1 MTSLKIMKKKL
12 SRKLR
17 IAKKQVKKLTIR
29 MKKLQRKKTKTK
41 KKRRRRKRTRS
52 RTKVQKGGL
61 PGFGPTLQK
70 KWKGCLR
77 VGSGATPNGCDWMGK
92 FAFKDAMQKEIP
104 STTDAAAFAA
114 YAQLVNECVMN
125 ANAKNSDGKTNCR
138 PQAKIGVYAPKTIGP
153 APLTETGSPW

>member
-61 PGFGPTLQK
+61 FGALSPLQK
-70 KWKGCLR
+70 KWKGCLPK
-77 VGSGATPNGCDWMGK
+77 GSPNGCDWMGK
-92 FAFKDAMQKEIP
+92 FAFKDAMQKEIKG
-104 STTDAAAFAA
+104 TTDTAAFEA
-114 YAQLVNECVMN
+114 YAQLVKECVMN

-138 PQAKIGVYAPKTIGP
+138 PQAKIGVYAPNAIGS
-153 APLTETGSPW
+153 APGSPW